1 MIDTRLKVIITKV
14 LSATAE
20 KELQKFLRENFNPM
34 LMLLCYNYNKAYK
47 HLQVVAEL
55 RYSFENGLKSNY
67 YRNRLRSLLQREIN
81 DSEFK
86 RFQKQERI
94 NLYLADIKKLLSLIE
109 NSENITIFNTKDTE
123 GYWLP
128 RNENDL
134 KIYDQLYDNLFAYTK
149 AFFKRE
155 NDSFNNMDYTI
166 FVGSSENTF
175 HIYYELTSKLNKYN
189 KEHNNCITDFLS
201 KSFNSKVSDKYR
213 LAGRQKY
220 ILQFDIPFD
229 KVFNILAMLKISN

>member
-1 MIDTRLKVIITKV
+1 MIDTRLKVITTKV
-14 LSATAE
+14 LSTTVE

-34 LMLLCYNYNKAYK
+34 LMLLCYNYSKAYK
-47 HLQVVAEL
+47 DLQVIAEL
-55 RYSFENGLKSNY
+55 RYNFENGLKPNY
-67 YRNRLRSLLQREIN
+67 YRDRLRLLLQREIN

-94 NLYLADIKKLLSLIE
+94 NLYFADIKKLLSLIK
-109 NSENITIFNTKDTE
+109 NSKNITIFNAKDTE
-123 GYWLP
+123 RYWLP

-134 KIYDQLYDNLFAYTK
+134 EMYDRLYDSLFAYTQ

-189 KEHNNCITDFLS
+189 EEHNNCIIDFLS
-201 KSFNSKVSDKYR
+201 KSFNSKISDKYR
-213 LAGRQKY
+213 LAGKRKY
-220 ILQFDIPFD
+220 VLQFDIPFD